1 MASDNARYAVSVAV
15 TVLVGAGFGFST
27 QAENPRLVGS
37 LRFVAMVYFGSW
49 ALYSSAYVTLTWL
62 ALRGADGA
70 TLRAWLTENR
80 AGRRRRRAAERLT
93 GSGGPAGAVTFC
105 AVAIGAVVAAA
116 VLPELRED
124 PVVVGLAVAVV
135 VTTWILIAVV
145 FAVHYAREDAQDT
158 GFDFPGTD
166 PHDLPRLSDYWYLA
180 VQVSAA
186 YNSADVTVTTRH
198 HPHRP
203 DRPRCRRLRVQHRP
217 DRAAG
222 LSAHHRHHLS
232 RPWPTALSN
241 PHRRFPTPIPIPRS
255 PIPRMTASQGVS

>member
-1 MASDNARYAVSVAV
+1 MPAALSDSSAVDPTGQHPPRPRLASDGARYAVSTAF
-15 TVLVGAGFGFST
+15 TVLVGAGFGFYT

-49 ALYSSAYVTLTWL
+49 ALYSSAYVILTWL

-80 AGRRRRRAAERLT
+80 AGRRRRRATERLT
-93 GSGGPAGAVTFC
+93 GSGGPVGAVTFC
-105 AVAIGAVVAAA
+105 AVAIAAVVAAA

-158 GFDFPGTD
+158 GFDFAGTD
-166 PHDLPRLSDYWYLA
+166 PQDPPRLSDYWYLA

-198 HPHRP
+198 
-203 DRPRCRRLRVQHRP
+203 LR
-217 DRAAG
+217 
-222 LSAHHRHHLS
+222 
-232 RPWPTALSN
+232 TAL
-241 PHRRFPTPIPIPRS
+241 
-255 PIPRMTASQGVS
+255 TAHAVVAFVFNTVLIALLVSLLITVTT

>member
-1 MASDNARYAVSVAV
+1 MPAAATDDGVDPTGQHPPRPRLASDNARYAVSVVV
-15 TVLVGAGFGFST
+15 TILVGAGFGFST
-27 QAENPRLVGS
+27 QAGNPGMVGS
-37 LRFVAMVYFGSW
+37 LRFVALVYFGSW
-49 ALYSSAYVTLTWL
+49 ALYATAYVTLTWL

-80 AGRRRRRAAERLT
+80 AGRQRRRAAERLT
-93 GSGGPAGAVTFC
+93 GSGGPAGAVSFC

-116 VLPELRED
+116 VLPELRQD

-158 GFDFPGTD
+158 GFAFPGTD
-166 PHDLPRLSDYWYLA
+166 PDNLPRLSDYWYLA

-198 HPHRP
+198 HR
-203 DRPRCRRLRVQHRP
+203 
-217 DRAAG
+217 
-222 LSAHHRHHLS
+222 SAL
-232 RPWPTALSN
+232 TAHAVVAFVFNTVL
-241 PHRRFPTPIPIPRS
+241 I
-255 PIPRMTASQGVS
+255 ALLVSLLITVTT